1 MEVTPLTQ
9 KFVDAL
15 NQKFEG
21 IETMFGVITFDVL
34 PDEKYDKITTA
45 KWNGSPHGAAHAFIE
60 RETGNLFKAASWK
73 YPISEAKFS
82 LSDEEEFAAAVELS
96 DPYGMYLVT
105 GNRYKSYADSS
116 FGILDKNETLDKNY
130 KASPMTSFK

>member
-15 NQKFEG
+15 NQRFEG
-21 IETMFGVITFDVL
+21 KETIFGAIKFDVL

-45 KWNGSPHGAAHAFIE
+45 KWDGSPHGAAHAFIE
-60 RETGNLFKAASWK
+60 RATGNLFKAASWK
-73 YPISEAKFS
+73 YPSSEARFNI
-82 LSDEEEFAAAVELS
+82 SDEEVFTAAIAIS

-105 GNRYKSYADSS
+105 GNPYKSYTDPY
-116 FGILDKNETLDKNY
+116 GNEVHKNELLDKNY
-130 KASPMTSFK
+130 KTSPITSFK